1 MELFILILVALTA
14 LQVSWQSWHLW
25 VKRDLRSGAE
35 QELICDTSALI
46 DGRIADIARSGF
58 MTGVLLIPRPVLRE
72 LQLMADKA
80 DHQKRERAR
89 FGLDVVMKLQDLP
102 INVKTLDEAADVRDV
117 DEYLLTEAK
126 RRGAVIVTTDYNL
139 NKRAQVEK
147 IRVANVNELMHAL
160 RVQFMPGE
168 SLKVQLVQ
176 KGSNPNQAV
185 AYGSDG
191 SMIVVDQA
199 VQHIGNEVNVE
210 VTRSIQT
217 EAGRMIFAKL
227 VKNTPKPTPKQPQG
241 TKPQPSKAT
250 TATKHTAKAA
260 TTSHEPKSSTQP
272 QPVQETKQAHSSR
285 PRSSRRNRTPED
297 SLVSLVN
304 NKSADRH

>member
-1 MELFILILVALTA
+1 MQELLLLLVALTA
-14 LQVSWQSWHLW
+14 AQVTWQSWHLW
-25 VKRDLRSGAE
+25 IKRDLRSGAE
-35 QELICDTSALI
+35 QELMCDTSALI
-46 DGRIADIARSGF
+46 DGRIVDIARSGF
-58 MTGVLLIPRPVLRE
+58 VTGVLLIPRPVLRE

-89 FGLDVVMKLQDLP
+89 FGLDVVMKLQELS

-117 DEYLLTEAK
+117 DEYLLTEAQ
-126 RRGAVIVTTDYNL
+126 RRNAVIVTTDYNL

-168 SLKVQLVQ
+168 TMKVQLVQ

-185 AYGSDG
+185 AYGTDG
-191 SMIVVDQA
+191 AMIVVDQA

-227 VKNTPKPTPKQPQG
+227 VKAKQPQ
-241 TKPQPSKAT
+241 KPQPYTAKQPPLKAQVTKQPQTPPKDNAQAPAPKPAT
-250 TATKHTAKAA
+250 T
-260 TTSHEPKSSTQP
+260 TTSNRK
-272 QPVQETKQAHSSR
+272 HSNH
-285 PRSSRRNRTPED
+285 SRRSRTPED
-297 SLVSLVN
+297 SLVALVN
-304 NKSADRH
+304 KSEQ